1 MKWSKI
7 KGKKIKMCQSVINFS
22 IELDE
27 MKKEISA
34 HYKL

>member
-1 MKWSKI
+1 MEQNKR
-7 KGKKIKMCQSVINFS
+7 KKIQMCQSVINFS
-22 IELDE
+22 IKLDE